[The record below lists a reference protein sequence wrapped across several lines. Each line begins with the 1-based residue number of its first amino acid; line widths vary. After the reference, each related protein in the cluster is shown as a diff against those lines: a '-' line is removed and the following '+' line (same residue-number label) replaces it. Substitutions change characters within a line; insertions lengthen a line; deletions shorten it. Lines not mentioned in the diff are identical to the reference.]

1 MNILIR
7 FLPILSLALAAPT
20 SPAVTLEEALN
31 AAREN
36 SPTVEAAVRRVEAAS
51 ASVVEAR
58 SAYYP
63 TVTLG
68 GTYTLTDNPPQ
79 AFFMNLNQRQANVQ
93 SDFNQPD
100 DTDNLRLST
109 GLKWMLLD
117 GGQRGLSRRLA
128 ALREMASSDQLQAA
142 RHELTYQVTRAFYFL
157 EQARK
162 NVVVQEATVERI
174 KESLR
179 IANERFEAGA
189 ALKTDVLHL
198 EVQLSEA
205 TENLI
210 RARNATR
217 LALSALNNAIG
228 TDLVAETTSLT
239 MPGLDPLPILPKRG
253 DFEPE
258 QRPELAAMLKMEEAG
273 RLEERRAFRERMPT
287 LSAFGSVDWDSEAA
301 SDFEQS
307 YFAGA
312 ALEWDI
318 FTGFRKDAR
327 IAAARA
333 SSLEQEARRRDLEN
347 QLTLELEQAYF
358 NAAEALQRI
367 EATRRSVASAA
378 EAYRITRTRYEEGA
392 ADITELLTAQVG
404 QTAMETRNLNATFD
418 YLIALANLQRASGR
432 E

>member
-1 MNILIR
+1 MTAFRPLS
-7 FLPILSLALAAPT
+7 FLCACLLLAQTSLAL
-20 SPAVTLEEALN
+20 TLEEALE

-36 SPTVEAAVRRVEAAS
+36 SPTVESAVRRVESAAAS
-51 ASVVEAR
+51 VNEAR

-68 GTYTLTDNPPQ
+68 GAYTRTDNPPQ

-100 DTDNLRLST
+100 DTENLRLSA

-117 GGQRGLSRRLA
+117 GGQRDLSRRLA
-128 ALREMASSDQLQAA
+128 ALQEMASADQLQAA
-142 RHELTYQVTRAFYFL
+142 RHELTYQVTRSYYFL

-174 KESLR
+174 TESLR
-179 IANERFEAGA
+179 IARARLDAGA

-198 EVQLSEA
+198 DVQLSEA

-210 RARNATR
+210 RARNASR
-217 LALSALNNAIG
+217 LAVSALNNAIG
-228 TDLVAETTSLT
+228 ASMVSESTALTLPDLANL
-239 MPGLDPLPILPKRG
+239 PPLPVMENLAP
-253 DFEPE
+253 D
-258 QRPELAAMLKMEEAG
+258 QRPELAAMQKMEEAG
-273 RLEERRAFRERMPT
+273 RLEASRATRERLPT
-287 LSAFGSVDWDSEAA
+287 LSAFGSVDWDNDVS

-318 FTGFRKDAR
+318 FTGFRNNAR

-333 SSLEQEARRRDLEN
+333 NSLEQEARRRDLEN

-358 NAAEALQRI
+358 NAGEALQRI
-367 EATRRSVASAA
+367 EATKRSVDSAA

-404 QTAMETRNLNATFD
+404 LTAMETRNLNATFD
-418 YLIALANLQRASGR
+418 YLIALANLRRASGQ

>member
-1 MNILIR
+1 MKTLIR
-7 FLPILSLALAAPT
+7 YLPLFALTFSAASSLAL
-20 SPAVTLEEALN
+20 TLEDALN

-36 SPTVEAAVRRVEAAS
+36 SPTVEAAVRRLEAAS

-68 GTYTLTDNPPQ
+68 GTYTRTDNPPQ
-79 AFFMNLNQRQANVQ
+79 AFFMNLNQRQANLQ

-100 DTDNLRLST
+100 DTDNLRLSA

-117 GGQRGLSRRLA
+117 GGQRDLSRRLA
-128 ALREMASSDQLQAA
+128 VLGEMASDDQLQAV

-157 EQARK
+157 EQTRK
-162 NVVVQEATVERI
+162 NVSVQEATVDRI

-179 IANERFEAGA
+179 IANERLEAGVS
-189 ALKTDVLHL
+189 LRTDVLHL

-210 RARNATR
+210 RGRNAAR

-228 TDLVAETTSLT
+228 TRLVSEATVLAT
-239 MPGLDPLPILPKRG
+239 PNLDPLPPLPE
-253 DFEPE
+253 FEDLKSS
-258 QRPELAAMLKMEEAG
+258 QRPEFAAMLKMEEKS
-273 RLEERRAFRERMPT
+273 RIEERRASRERMPT
-287 LSAFGSVDWDSEAA
+287 LSAFGSIDLDSDTS

-312 ALEWDI
+312 ALEWDA

-333 SSLEQEARRRDLEN
+333 GIHEQEARRRDLEN
-347 QLTLELEQAYF
+347 QLNLELEQAYL
-358 NAAEALQRI
+358 NAGEALERI
-367 EATRRSVASAA
+367 EVTRRSTESAA

-404 QTAMETRNLNATFD
+404 LSAMETRNVNATFD
-418 YLIALANLQRASGR
+418 YLIALANLRRASGR